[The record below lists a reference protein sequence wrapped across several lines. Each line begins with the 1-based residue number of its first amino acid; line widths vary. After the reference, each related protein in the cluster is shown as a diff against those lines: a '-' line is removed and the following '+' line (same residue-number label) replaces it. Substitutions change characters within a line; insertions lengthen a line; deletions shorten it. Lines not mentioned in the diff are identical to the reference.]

1 MVRYCDG
8 CTLRV
13 HALMVKIRLGTDFT
27 GLNAPLLALWQ
38 LGVPVDHVFSCDKE
52 PAVQRFNAAAM
63 PAQHLY
69 DDIEQRDH
77 SLVPEVDYYHFSPPC
92 QSFSAEGVAGRPV
105 EGDDA
110 RDALFRHSLAYIA
123 NRTPKLVTYEMV
135 PNIKIKQHRW
145 AMREIKAE
153 LEALRYTV
161 QVKTLHCE
169 DHGVPH
175 HRHRLFM
182 VACRDGWA
190 KPFTWPKPVGF
201 KRTLAEILTK
211 YRAHLKEKINP
222 AKTIVIT
229 DIGRS
234 LSRGNSSTNL
244 TIEGLFP
251 CTTNRRANALDYWIS
266 VRGRRVTLPEL
277 FELSGIDCDLQE
289 KLAAWSSCKT
299 KVSAGQMG
307 AMIGNTI
314 PVNIMERVLQ
324 KALWAS
330 GLATRRLPDRC
341 NQKKTKSQTT
351 NVTIIAANLT
361 QQGEAAGGRPCRRPP
376 PDCAPAALSMSPK
389 KRSAT
394 DAGASA
400 AKRPKAK
407 ATSTPLSADPAESP
421 HDEQTTAVPELSGVN
436 ADYFTHVQKRL
447 ATIKQHVVLQ
457 TAFADSVE
465 PVAVSDGAVVPP
477 IDIGVVAK
485 KLESM
490 DANIEGAT
498 VVGTGSVPLAW
509 IDTLMNPTPGVQI
522 NMSDVDLFIK
532 RDFKKT
538 SALPSKL
545 RTIAIALTEHSTEP
559 FVAKKLQSLSAFEKL
574 HAPIKACADEVDTG
588 TMTDA
593 RARDWLKLFRQV
605 PTEVYR
611 VNQADIATAAF
622 TLREDA
628 KDEAHIVSW
637 TTLQRIQI
645 VIREKYML
653 KLATGKDPTEKQL
666 ETHFEKKVH
675 LAAKSEK
682 LSSSFIDIA
691 NTVQERALRH
701 KGIAETINTLDRHY
715 KHAGPTFGIGKFQ
728 IVINKCKTALNIEW
742 CYNYLLDALSM
753 EFIELS
759 DCSISKMN
767 TWICDL
773 ALIKLSSRDYFL
785 NQWAHSNAF
794 TAEEIG
800 WCRNAFASHES
811 ARATLTNYPGAS
823 SVDISSLYVSGAGTK
838 RRNAFRLAVAF
849 WEKIAFGNDF
859 DTALKTAAKNAKGPE
874 EYLAEYTAFE
884 EDLTELKEELKKEQ
898 QQAIA
903 MVYAINEF
911 ITKKIPTDV
920 TDPRADEC
928 KKYLGMAERI
938 ARSLTR
944 VVTIPANMA
953 TMIEDIKSSAMA
965 MAKRDT
971 LALPGAPLPSRCC
984 GV

>member
-1 MVRYCDG
+1 
-8 CTLRV
+8 
-13 HALMVKIRLGTDFT
+13 MVKIRLGTDFT

-38 LGVPVDHVFSCDKE
+38 LGVPVDHVFSCDKD

-110 RDALFRHSLAYIA
+110 RDTLFRHSLAYIA

-145 AMREIKAE
+145 VMREIKAE

-201 KRTLAEILTK
+201 KRTLAEILVASPSDDPKTK

-330 GLATRRLPDRC
+330 GLATRRLPDRY
-341 NQKKTKSQTT
+341 NQKKTK
-351 NVTIIAANLT
+351 AA
-361 QQGEAAGGRPCRRPP
+361 P

-490 DANIEGAT
+490 GANIEGAT

-545 RTIAIALTEHSTEP
+545 RTIAIALTELSTEP

-593 RARDWLKLFRQV
+593 RARDWLKLFRQ
-605 PTEVYR
+605 
-611 VNQADIATAAF
+611 
-622 TLREDA
+622 
-628 KDEAHIVSW
+628 
-637 TTLQRIQI
+637 
-645 VIREKYML
+645 
-653 KLATGKDPTEKQL
+653 
-666 ETHFEKKVH
+666 
-675 LAAKSEK
+675 
-682 LSSSFIDIA
+682 
-691 NTVQERALRH
+691 
-701 KGIAETINTLDRHY
+701 GIAETINTLDRHY

-728 IVINKCKTALNIEW
+728 IVINRCKTALNIEW

-811 ARATLTNYPGAS
+811 ARVTLTNCPGAS

-849 WEKIAFGNDF
+849 WEKIVFGNDF

-903 MVYAINEF
+903 MDPDGAAATPMHGEAAASRTGDHQVEESGPTTQVYAINEF

-953 TMIEDIKSSAMA
+953 TMIENIKSSAMA
-965 MAKRDT
+965 MAKGDT